1 MEKPLKRSATN
12 TDDSPPRTGNR
23 VRMVT
28 TVFSLFIAV
37 GVAMQLIA
45 RKDDEMNAIGVARV
59 TECDRLA
66 AHPSDT
72 QKLSPGVTQPEVN
85 IPVARKACEDAL
97 KKAPSDGR
105 ILYQLGR
112 TYFYNKDYDRGIAYF
127 RQSDAAGYAQGQFV
141 LGLILVQ
148 GNGTEPDTCAGG
160 ALWVKAA
167 RQRHLYS
174 KIFLANNWLDGMFA
188 ECNLP
193 ITEQEIDGMASAAE
207 ELADTAT
214 QHEDV
219 ATMRKNWESRKR

>member
-1 MEKPLKRSATN
+1 
-12 TDDSPPRTGNR
+12 
-23 VRMVT
+23 MVT

-97 KKAPSDGR
+97 KKAPHDGR

-112 TYFYNKDYDRGIAYF
+112 TDFYNKEYETGIAYF